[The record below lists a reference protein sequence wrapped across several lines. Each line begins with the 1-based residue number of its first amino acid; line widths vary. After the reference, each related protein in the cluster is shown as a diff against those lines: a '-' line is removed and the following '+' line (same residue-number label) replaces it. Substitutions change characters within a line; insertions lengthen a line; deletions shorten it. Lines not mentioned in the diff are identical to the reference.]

1 MNKKW
6 VTIGVVGVLVLGGG
20 YWGYKHFTA
29 KPVLASNITAQA
41 KMGDVNKVITAT
53 GTVNFP
59 HAIPLIFQQD
69 GKIVQLNVKAGDSVK
84 AGQVLAKTDDTKL
97 STAVLQA
104 QAGLNSAYAKLQ
116 SLKDGFNVQT
126 RAKAQ
131 AALAGDQAKVAD
143 MQQQVATA
151 KAADLPSAQAN
162 LTSAQAN
169 VTSDQYDVQ
178 QQAQGPKAGDL
189 QSAQADIEIAQ
200 VQLTSAK
207 ADLNNCEIIAPMDAV
222 VVSAPLL
229 LDQQSDPKTSIITV
243 TPAGDKLE
251 VDASID
257 QSDITQVKVGQK
269 VDVTLDSSPN
279 EHNTGVVS
287 AVAVQGT
294 IASNVTTFTVTAT
307 LDNTSAS
314 LRAGMNANINIIV
327 AEAKNVLTVP
337 SEAVKTRGQQ
347 TGVTAPS
354 TATTTTSSSS
364 STTNQPKNAGNA
376 RFAGAGGNVKY
387 IPVVVGLD
395 DGTNVEIKS
404 GLTEGQEVIIGTR
417 SSSTTAKT
425 TTSGFSLGGGGG
437 ARAMGSGGGTGG
449 YRGN

>member
-29 KPVLASNITAQA
+29 KPVLASNITAKA

-207 ADLNNCEIIAPMDAV
+207 ADLSNSEIIAPMDAV

-229 LDQQSDPKTSIITV
+229 LYQQSDPKTSIITV

-269 VDVTLDSSPN
+269 VDVTLDASPN
-279 EHNTGVVS
+279 QHNTGVVS
-287 AVAVQGT
+287 SVAVQGT
-294 IASNVTTFTVTAT
+294 IVSNVTTFTVTAT
-307 LDNTSAS
+307 LDNASAS

-354 TATTTTSSSS
+354 TSTSTTTSS

-376 RFAGAGGNVKY
+376 RFAGAGGNIKY
-387 IPVVVGLD
+387 IPVVIGLD

-404 GLTEGQEVIIGTR
+404 GLTEGQDVIIGTR
-417 SSSTTAKT
+417 SSSTAAKT
-425 TTSGFSLGGGGG
+425 TSSGFSLGGGGG
-437 ARAMGSGGGTGG
+437 ARAMGGGGGT
-449 YRGN
+449 RGN

>member
-29 KPVLASNITAQA
+29 KPALSSNITAKA
-41 KMGDVNKVITAT
+41 KMGDVSKVITAT

-59 HAIPLIFQQD
+59 HAIPLTFQQD

-104 QAGLNSAYAKLQ
+104 QAGLNSSYAKLQ

-131 AALAGDQAKVAD
+131 AALAKDQANVAD
-143 MQQQVATA
+143 MQQKVATA

-162 LTSAQAN
+162 LTSAQAD

-207 ADLNNCEIIAPMDAV
+207 ADLSNSEIIAPMDAV

-229 LDQQSDPKTSIITV
+229 LYQQSDPKTSIITV

-257 QSDITQVKVGQK
+257 QSDISQVKVGQK
-269 VDVTLDSSPN
+269 VDVTLDASPN
-279 EHNTGVVS
+279 QHNTGVVS
-287 AVAVQGT
+287 SVAVQGT
-294 IASNVTTFTVTAT
+294 IVSNVTTFTVTAT
-307 LDNTSAS
+307 LDNASAS
-314 LRAGMNANINIIV
+314 LRAGMNANINIVV

-354 TATTTTSSSS
+354 TSTTSTTTS
-364 STTNQPKNAGNA
+364 TNQPKNAGNA
-376 RFAGAGGNVKY
+376 RFGGAGGNVKY
-387 IPVVVGLD
+387 IPVVIGLD

-404 GLTEGQEVIIGTR
+404 GLTEGQDVIIGTR
-417 SSSTTAKT
+417 SSSTTAKA

-437 ARAMGSGGGTGG
+437 SARAMGGGTGG